1 MIQDIYAIYLRE
13 MIRIKRSRVRLVT
26 TMVMPLL
33 WLGII
38 GNAFNSAFKIVMPVD
53 FISFLTPG
61 IMVMTMVFTGT
72 ISGITTVFDREFGF
86 LKEMLVAPVRRES
99 VLIGKMLGGVTQS
112 IFQGIIILIL
122 GFIMGMKLVSSSPVM
137 AVAGMLLTMLLVS
150 MAFVSFG
157 LAVASKMSSMEG
169 FQMVMN
175 FMIQPMVFLSGA
187 FYPVSSL
194 PGWLQWGVKVNP
206 LTYGVDAMRYFS
218 INLHE
223 FPIWLDFSVL
233 AVFSAAL
240 ITLGGWAFRK
250 S

>member
-1 MIQDIYAIYLRE
+1 MIRDIYAIYLRE
-13 MIRIKRSRVRLVT
+13 MIRLKRSRVRLVT
-26 TMVMPLL
+26 TIVMPLL

-38 GNAFNSAFKIVMPVD
+38 GNAFNSAFQTSMKID

-61 IMVMTMVFTGT
+61 IMVMTMVFTAT

-112 IFQGIIILIL
+112 IFQGIVILIL
-122 GFIMGMKLVSSSPVM
+122 GLLMGMKLGNSPPVAVS
-137 AVAGMLLTMLLVS
+137 GMIFTMFLVS
-150 MAFVSFG
+150 MAFVSLG

-194 PGWLQWGVKVNP
+194 PSWLGWGVRMNP

-218 INLHE
+218 LGLHE
-223 FPIWLDFSVL
+223 FSLLLDISVL
-233 AVFSAAL
+233 AAFSAVL
-240 ITLGGWAFRK
+240 IALGGYAFRK

>member
-1 MIQDIYAIYLRE
+1 MIRDIYAIYLRE
-13 MIRIKRSRVRLVT
+13 MIRLKRSRVRLVT
-26 TMVMPLL
+26 TIVMPLL
-33 WLGII
+33 WLGVI
-38 GNAFNSAFKIVMPVD
+38 GSAFNSAFKVSMQID

-61 IMVMTMVFTGT
+61 IMVMTMAFTGT

-86 LKEMLVAPVRRES
+86 LKEMLVAPVKRES
-99 VLIGKMLGGVTQS
+99 VLIGKMFGGVTQS
-112 IFQGIIILIL
+112 IFQGIVILIL
-122 GFIMGMKLVSSSPVM
+122 GLLMGMKLGNSPV
-137 AVAGMLLTMLLVS
+137 VAISGMILTMFLVS
-150 MAFVSFG
+150 MAFVSLG

-194 PGWLQWGVKVNP
+194 PGWLEWGVKLNP

-218 INLHE
+218 LGIHE
-223 FPIWLDFSVL
+223 FSLLLDFSVL
-233 AVFSAAL
+233 GIFSVVL
-240 ITLGGWAFRK
+240 IVLGGYAFRR